1 MAQKHRSLAIV
12 VPFFVG
18 IVLLAAMAGSALVL
32 GIDIGRRSEAV
43 RALEADAAQTEAALL
58 AVVDAETGFRGYALT
73 ANADYLESYYQGLE
87 RLRAIE
93 ASSPTLFET
102 NVETDGSTLRFA
114 DLIARPLALF
124 EQGIAEIKEKGPL
137 TSGSLDIVNQSKQV
151 MDAIRKVVG
160 EARAQRR
167 ADIAALSNDL
177 DFRNTLAFGL
187 VTAAGIIAIALS
199 IAQFFAFNR
208 QLRRRE
214 LSESVLQLRS
224 REVELAAD
232 MTNALQAVP
241 TREESL
247 LVIADYSSQIV
258 ADMTGALYTYN
269 NSRDQ
274 LVLSAS
280 WGNPALKSELVGSF
294 GPDQCWA
301 LRRGTAYTAHSAR
314 HGLNCQHVQGAPHS
328 YMCVP
333 IAAQG
338 AVYGVLHLASPAA
351 TPEIAFSG
359 IQDTARGLANRL
371 SLALANIDLREK
383 LRSLAIRDPLTGLF
397 NRRVLDEILARE
409 LARADRA
416 RSRLGVAMIDID
428 HFKRFND
435 QFGHKAG
442 DVVLKSVC
450 DQIAKMLRR
459 SDLACRYGG
468 EEIVVLLPDI
478 DVENGARVCEKLR
491 EGVANIELGEMV
503 PGAIRVTVSIGLS
516 IYPDLCG
523 DATDL
528 LPSADRAMYSA
539 KRAGRNQVAIYA
551 GPGSK
556 PTLSGG
562 IASSRIE
569 TVTSGPP

>member
-32 GIDIGRRSEAV
+32 GIDVGRKSEEV
-43 RALEADAAQTEAALL
+43 GALETEAAQTEAALL
-58 AVVDAETGFRGYALT
+58 ALTDAETGFRGYALT
-73 ANADYLESYYQGLE
+73 ADAVYLEPYYQGLE

-93 ASSPTLFET
+93 ASSPALFEG
-102 NVETDGSTLRFA
+102 NVETGGSSVRFA
-114 DLIARPLALF
+114 DLVAQRLALF
-124 EQGIAEIKEKGPL
+124 EQSIADIKQNGPL
-137 TSGSLDIVNQSKQV
+137 TGSRLDFVSQGKQV
-151 MDAIRKVVG
+151 MDAISRLVG
-160 EARAQRR
+160 EVRAQRR
-167 ADIAALSNDL
+167 AEIAALSGDL
-177 DFRNTLAFGL
+177 DFRNMLAFGL

-208 QLRRRE
+208 QIRRRE
-214 LSESVLQLRS
+214 TSEAALQLRS
-224 REVELAAD
+224 REIELAAD

-247 LVIADYSSQIV
+247 LVIAEYASQIV

-269 NSRDQ
+269 NPRDQ

-280 WGNPALKSELVGSF
+280 WGNPTLKAELVESF

-301 LRRGTAYTAHSAR
+301 LRRGATYMAHSAR
-314 HGLNCQHVQGAPHS
+314 HGLNCQHVHGTPHS

-371 SLALANIDLREK
+371 SLALANMDLREK

-428 HFKRFND
+428 HFKKFND

-442 DVVLKSVC
+442 DIVLRSVC
-450 DQIAKMLRR
+450 DQIANMLRR

-478 DVENGARVCEKLR
+478 DVENGMRVCEKLR
-491 EGVANIELGEMV
+491 EGVASIELGELV
-503 PGAIRVTVSIGLS
+503 PGASHVTVSIGFSL
-516 IYPDLCG
+516 YPDRCSDHG
-523 DATDL
+523 DL
-528 LPSADRAMYSA
+528 LPSADRAMYDA
-539 KRAGRNQVAIYA
+539 KRAGRNRVAAYGGLAPKLDLPSDI
-551 GPGSK
+551 PPPRFETIGSN
-556 PTLSGG
+556 PT
-562 IASSRIE
+562 
-569 TVTSGPP
+569 

>member
-12 VPFFVG
+12 VPFFIG

-32 GIDIGRRSEAV
+32 GIDVGRKNETIG
-43 RALEADAAQTEAALL
+43 ALETEAAQIEAAL
-58 AVVDAETGFRGYALT
+58 AALVDAETGFRGYALT
-73 ANADYLESYYQGLE
+73 ADASYLEPYYQGLE

-93 ASSPTLFET
+93 TSSPALFEGK
-102 NVETDGSTLRFA
+102 VEADGSTLPFA
-114 DLIARPLALF
+114 DLIARRLALF
-124 EQGIAEIKEKGPL
+124 EQGIAEIKSNGAMAG
-137 TSGSLDIVNQSKQV
+137 GSVEMVGQGKPI
-151 MDAIRKVVG
+151 MDMIRKEIG
-160 EARAQRR
+160 ELRAQRQTQ
-167 ADIAALSNDL
+167 IAVLSGDL
-177 DFRNTLAFGL
+177 DTRNALAFGL

-214 LSESVLQLRS
+214 QSETALQLRS
-224 REVELAAD
+224 REIELAAD

-269 NSRDQ
+269 SSRDQ

-280 WGNPALKSELVGSF
+280 WGNPALKSELVESF

-301 LRRGTAYTAHSAR
+301 LRRGTAYMAHSGR
-314 HGLNCQHVQGAPHS
+314 HGLNCHHVRGAPHS

-351 TPEIAFSG
+351 TPEIAFEG
-359 IQDTARGLANRL
+359 ILETARGLANRL
-371 SLALANIDLREK
+371 SLALANMDLRER

-416 RSRLGVAMIDID
+416 HSRLGVAMIDID
-428 HFKRFND
+428 HFKGFND

-442 DVVLKSVC
+442 DIVLKSVC

-468 EEIVVLLPDI
+468 EEIVALLPDI
-478 DVENGARVCEKLR
+478 DAENGVRVCEKLR
-491 EGVANIELGEMV
+491 EAVASIELGELV
-503 PGAIRVTVSIGLS
+503 PGALHVTVSIGFSL
-516 IYPDLCG
+516 YPDLCG
-523 DATDL
+523 DAADL
-528 LPSADRAMYSA
+528 LPSADRAMYAA
-539 KRAGRNQVAIYA
+539 KRAGRNQVAVYA
-551 GPGSK
+551 GPAPK
-556 PTLSGG
+556 PAPAVGT
-562 IASSRIE
+562 APPQIE
-569 TVTSGPP
+569 SVISGPA

>member
-32 GIDIGRRSEAV
+32 GIDVGRRSEAV
-43 RALEADAAQTEAALL
+43 RALETEAAQTEAALL
-58 AVVDAETGFRGYALT
+58 ALVDAETGFRGYALT
-73 ANADYLESYYQGLE
+73 ADASYLEPYYQGLE
-87 RLRAIE
+87 RLRALQ
-93 ASSPTLFET
+93 ASSPPLFEA
-102 NVETDGSTLRFA
+102 NVETGGARARFA
-114 DLIARPLALF
+114 DLVARRLALF
-124 EQGIAEIKEKGPL
+124 EQGIADIKRNGPL
-137 TSGSLDIVNQSKQV
+137 AGARLDPVSQGNQV
-151 MDAIRKVVG
+151 MDAMRKLVG
-160 EARAQRR
+160 ELRAQRR
-167 ADIAALSNDL
+167 ADIAALSGDL

-214 LSESVLQLRS
+214 LSESALQLRS
-224 REVELAAD
+224 REIELAAD

-280 WGNPALKSELVGSF
+280 WGNPALKSELAESF
-294 GPDQCWA
+294 GSDQCWA
-301 LRRGTAYTAHSAR
+301 LRRGTAYMAHSAR
-314 HGLNCQHVQGAPHS
+314 HGLNCQHVQGTPHS

-371 SLALANIDLREK
+371 SLALANMDLREK

-416 RSRLGVAMIDID
+416 HSRLGVAMIDID
-428 HFKRFND
+428 HFKNFND

-442 DVVLKSVC
+442 DIVLKSVC

-478 DVENGARVCEKLR
+478 DIENGVRVCEKLR
-491 EGVANIELGEMV
+491 EGVASIELGELV
-503 PGAIRVTVSIGLS
+503 PGASHVTISIGFSL
-516 IYPDLCG
+516 YPDLCS
-523 DATDL
+523 DAADVM
-528 LPSADRAMYSA
+528 PSADRAMYSA
-539 KRAGRNQVAIYA
+539 KRAGRNRVATYA
-551 GPGSK
+551 GAEPR

-562 IASSRIE
+562 ILPTRME
-569 TVTSGPP
+569 TATSGPA